1 MTLKH
6 AFLAGPGPENWRQA
20 FILWLKGLAMGTAD
34 IIPGVSGGT
43 VAFITGIYAQLL
55 AGIKSFNLKAVKAL
69 VRLDLPDALAGIHL
83 KFLAPLFLGI
93 AVAVVSTARL
103 MNYLLAHHPV
113 PLWSL
118 FFGLIAASI
127 LVIWRKVKL
136 KNSAAL
142 GALGLGTL
150 LGWLIVGLIPV
161 QTPEALWFIFLS
173 GLVAICAMI
182 LPGISGAFILLILGK
197 YEYVTG
203 ALKNPFLP
211 DNILVIAVFL
221 AGAAVGITSFSR
233 LLHWLFQR
241 WHDLTVAC
249 LTGFMLGAMRKIWP
263 WKEVLES
270 KIIGGKLHVLA
281 EQNILP
287 PSLDSQFW
295 LAAAL
300 AAAGFLAVWALESL
314 TRAPDTEQT
323 WN

>member
-1 MTLKH
+1 MNLKQ
-6 AFLAGPGPENWRQA
+6 AFLAGPGPENRRQA
-20 FILWLKGLAMGTAD
+20 VMLWLKGLAMGTAD

-55 AGIKSFNLKAVKAL
+55 AGIKSFDLAAVKAIL
-69 VRLDLPDALAGIHL
+69 RLDFASAVSGVHL
-83 KFLAPLFLGI
+83 KFLVPLFFGI
-93 AVAVVSTARL
+93 AVAVVSTSRL

-127 LVIWRKVKL
+127 LVVWRKVKV
-136 KNSAAL
+136 KNAAAL
-142 GALGLGTL
+142 GSLVVGTL

-161 QTPEALWFIFLS
+161 RTPEALWFIFVS
-173 GLVAICAMI
+173 GLIAICAMI

-203 ALKNPFLP
+203 ALKNPFAL
-211 DNILVIAVFL
+211 DNMLIIAVFL
-221 AGAAVGITSFSR
+221 AGAAVGIASFSR
-233 LLHWLFQR
+233 LLHWLFSR

-270 KIIGGKLHVLA
+270 KVIRGKVHVLA

-287 PSLDSQFW
+287 QAFDGVFW
-295 LAAAL
+295 LAVAL
-300 AAAGFLAVWALESL
+300 AAAGFLAVLMLESL
-314 TRAPDTEQT
+314 TKSPDNEQT